1 MAGRDFPG
9 AAGANRYFEGLDQR
23 ASLLHITHPL
33 IKGFIHLQ
41 GGAFADLIGRRI
53 VFVHGTNPRSV
64 MGRRRKHLQQLVFGI
79 VEIQAHGLLGRTLV
93 AFDQKFMDLPVAG
106 QPWRLKT

>member
-1 MAGRDFPG
+1 
-9 AAGANRYFEGLDQR
+9 
-23 ASLLHITHPL
+23 
-33 IKGFIHLQ
+33 
-41 GGAFADLIGRRI
+41 
-53 VFVHGTNPRSV
+53 